1 MPGNMAPPSEER
13 RSGGALRIPFVR
25 RCNVEFEEGATVS
38 AFLVNINVLGAYL
51 ALDDMPRLG
60 QRVVC
65 RFRLPET
72 EQEVTIGGV
81 VAWTN
86 PRQQHPVHSLPPGF
100 GVGFRQLTDENRSR
114 IEGIVREYLM
124 RQTRGH

>member
-1 MPGNMAPPSEER
+1 V
-13 RSGGALRIPFVR
+13 PFVR
-25 RCNVEFEEGATVS
+25 RCSLEFEEAGPAT
-38 AFLVNINVLGAYL
+38 AFLVNINVTGAYL
-51 ALDDMPRLG
+51 ALEDMPRLG

-72 EQEVTIGGV
+72 EQEVTVEGV

-100 GVGFRQLTDENRSR
+100 GLSFRNLSDDGRTV
-114 IEGIVREYLM
+114 IESLVAAYE
-124 RQTRGH
+124 TRR

>member
-1 MPGNMAPPSEER
+1 MAPPTEER
-13 RSGGALRIPFVR
+13 RAGGALRVPFVR
-25 RCNVEFEEGATVS
+25 RCDVDFEEGATIS
-38 AFLVNINVLGAYL
+38 AFIVNINNQGAYL

-60 QRVVC
+60 HKVVC

-72 EQEVTIGGV
+72 EQELTIEGV

-100 GVGFRQLTDENRSR
+100 GLRFEEISDEARQR
-114 IEGIVREYLM
+114 IDAVVSEYVASA
-124 RQTRGH
+124 RK